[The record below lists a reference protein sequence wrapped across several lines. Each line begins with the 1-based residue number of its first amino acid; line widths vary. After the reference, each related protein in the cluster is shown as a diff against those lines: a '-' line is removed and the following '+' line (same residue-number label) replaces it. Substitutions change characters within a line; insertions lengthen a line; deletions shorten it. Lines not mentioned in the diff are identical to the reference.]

1 MQTKTKRIKHNYTNE
16 LELKSIIIRLNNAT
30 KNESLTSRSNNDHGS
45 IIKNNKCRR
54 YIELREKISKFSTN
68 DTLYA
73 QRLREF
79 NKSLKARIIRLSENT
94 EIDTKTYERFGE
106 IILLMIKHILTK
118 PNFSGYTYSDE
129 FYSDAVFKITKYIHN
144 FDHTKISDKT
154 GVSVNAFAY
163 VSQVIHNAIVYI
175 INVKNKEIEK
185 NRHKVLME
193 TLDEEYNMKYINIHA
208 DNRSRFY
215 DEPNILN
222 EESVHISSIQN
233 DNKFPLYQH
242 IADIV
247 ESVDMDKLDRLNIL
261 YPSDYNITYDEYNEI
276 AKVMNA
282 KISISRKKKVTCHE

>member
-30 KNESLTSRSNNDHGS
+30 KNESLTSRTNNDIKN

-54 YIELREKISKFSTN
+54 YIELREKIAKFPADNVQHS
-68 DTLYA
+68 

-79 NKSLKARIIRLSENT
+79 NKSLKSRIIKLSEDT
-94 EIDTKTYERFGE
+94 EIDSKTYERFGE

-163 VSQVIHNAIVYI
+163 VSQIIHNAIVYI

-193 TLDEEYNMKYINIHA
+193 TLDEEYNMKYINVHV
-208 DNRSRFY
+208 DNRSQFY
-215 DEPNILN
+215 PEADILN
-222 EESVHISSIQN
+222 EETVHIVSITN
-233 DNKFPLYQH
+233 DNEFPLFSH
-242 IADIV
+242 IVEIV
-247 ESVDMDKLDRLNIL
+247 ESIDMKILDRLNII
-261 YPSDYNITYDEYNEI
+261 YPLDYTISYDEYNKI
-276 AKVMNA
+276 AEVMNS
-282 KISISRKKKVTCHE
+282 KISISRKKENNNE